1 MALALGLVN
10 ESVFEHMV
18 KTHPQEWE
26 EFVEAI
32 SFQRDLLAKDKEI
45 ELTSLEKN
53 IMLGKYD
60 DSVLKKQHTRE
71 NSKKE
76 VSE

>member
-32 SFQRDLLAKDKEI
+32 SFQRDL
-45 ELTSLEKN
+45 
-53 IMLGKYD
+53 
-60 DSVLKKQHTRE
+60 
-71 NSKKE
+71 
-76 VSE
+76 